1 MLRGRLGDKVR
12 LQHILDAIHEIE
24 IYLAGVSYDQFLN
37 NSEKRFA
44 TIKQIEIIGE
54 ACNALTDELKLAHPL
69 IPWRPIVGF
78 RNISI
83 HEYFG
88 VNLQLVWEIAKND
101 LPDLKEKMQTILSQI
116 VFSIQL
122 ITGLAIV
129 CHMIQK

>member
-1 MLRGRLGDKVR
+1 MKGRLGDKVR
-12 LQHILDAIHEIE
+12 LQHIMEAISEIE
-24 IYLAGVSYDQFLN
+24 IYLDGVSYEQFLG

-54 ACNALTDELKLAHPL
+54 ACNALTDELKSEYPL
-69 IPWRPIVGF
+69 VPWKPIIGF

-101 LPDLKEKMQTILSQI
+101 LPELKEKLRAILTAII
-116 VFSIQL
+116 V
-122 ITGLAIV
+122 
-129 CHMIQK
+129 

>member
-1 MLRGRLGDKVR
+1 MKGRLGDKVR
-12 LQHILDAIHEIE
+12 LQHIVDAINEIE
-24 IYLAGVSYDQFLN
+24 IYLKEVSYEQFLG

-54 ACNALTDELKLAHPL
+54 ASKALTDELKAEHPL
-69 IPWRPIVGF
+69 VPWKPIVGF

-101 LPDLKEKMQTILSQI
+101 LPELKEAMLFILDAM
-116 VFSIQL
+116 
-122 ITGLAIV
+122 IT
-129 CHMIQK
+129 